1 MGEEEYYKALTERL
15 ERIESM
21 LSAATVKDVLTMD
34 ECAAYMGC
42 SKNYLYQL
50 TAKSEIPYYKPRGKY
65 IYFRRVEIDGWLL
78 GNRHSSNGEIE
89 RMASA
94 FCAKR
99 GKTKKTD
106 NMTQRFN

>member
-1 MGEEEYYKALTERL
+1 MAEEEYYKALNERL
-15 ERIESM
+15 DRIES
-21 LSAATVKDVLTMD
+21 LLLTTGKDILTME

-42 SKNYLYQL
+42 SKGYLYQL

-65 IYFRRVEIDGWLL
+65 IYFRRTEIDRWMLT
-78 GNRHSSNGEIE
+78 NRHSSNDEIE

-99 GKTKKTD
+99 NKMND
-106 NMTQRFN
+106 MTRQFN